1 MLERLHVAAIET
13 DSTAEHVALRPA
25 CVVVRRLT
33 LTDFRSYGQLRLEN
47 DGRPVVLTGANGA
60 GKTNILEALSYLVP
74 GRGLRRAKLSEV
86 TRTDAHGNI
95 LGRDGISAWAVSAT
109 ADVAGR
115 EIEIGTG
122 YQPDP
127 HARTGSREKR
137 VVKIDGEIVKNQ
149 IALGR
154 CMSAQW
160 LTPQMDRLFLE
171 GASGR
176 RRFLDRLILGFDP
189 DHASPV
195 AAYDHSLRS
204 RAKLLRDGVKDT
216 GWLASIEDS
225 MAAHGVAIAV
235 RRKDAVERL
244 LPFCGSP
251 YGPFPGA
258 DITLSGELEGWLAE
272 GPALAAEE
280 RMKERLAKSRDYDA
294 ENGSAC
300 IGPHRSDFAVR
311 HMDNGS
317 EAQRCSTGEQKA
329 LLIGLVLAAARLQAR
344 ERGHMPLLL
353 LDEIAAHL
361 DRDRL
366 AALFDLVFEMG
377 AQAWMTGTDTRLF
390 AAWGSR
396 AQMFDVHQGRILH

>member
-1 MLERLHVAAIET
+1 MMLERLHVAAIEP
-13 DSTAEHVALRPA
+13 DSVTSQGGKPAERPA
-25 CVVVRRLT
+25 CVAVRRLT
-33 LTDFRSYGQLRLEN
+33 LTEFRCYGQLRLETE
-47 DGRPVVLTGANGA
+47 DRPVVLTGANGA
-60 GKTNILEALSYLVP
+60 GKTNILEAISYLVP
-74 GRGLRRAKLSEV
+74 GRGLRRAKLSEAV
-86 TRTDAHGNI
+86 
-95 LGRDGISAWAVSAT
+95 RDGGHGWAVSAA

-122 YQPDP
+122 YQPAKSDER
-127 HARTGSREKR
+127 AGAREKR
-137 VVKIDGEIVKNQ
+137 IVKIDGEVVKNQ
-149 IALGR
+149 IALGQN
-154 CMSAQW
+154 MSAQW

-171 GASGR
+171 GAAGR

-204 RAKLLRDGVKDT
+204 RARLLRDGVKDT

-244 LPFCGSP
+244 LPYCGSP

-258 DITLSGELEGWLAE
+258 EVTLTGELENWLAE

-294 ENGSAC
+294 ENGSASV
-300 IGPHRSDFAVR
+300 GPHRSDFAVR
-311 HMDNGS
+311 HMSNGS
-317 EAQRCSTGEQKA
+317 EAARCSTGEQKA
-329 LLIGLVLAAARLQAR
+329 LLIGLVLAAARLQAH

-361 DRDRL
+361 DRERL
-366 AALFDLVFEMG
+366 AALFDLLFEMG
-377 AQAWMTGTDTRLF
+377 AQAWMTGTDARLF
-390 AAWGSR
+390 AAWGAR
-396 AQMFDVHQGRILH
+396 AQMFDVHQGRIIH

>member
-1 MLERLHVAAIET
+1 MLERLHVAAIED
-13 DSTAEHVALRPA
+13 DSSIGHDAVAVERPA
-25 CVVVRRLT
+25 CASVRRLT
-33 LTDFRSYGQLRLEN
+33 LTDFRCYGQVRLET

-60 GKTNILEALSYLVP
+60 GKTNILEAISYLVP
-74 GRGLRRAKLSEV
+74 GRGLRRAKLSE
-86 TRTDAHGNI
+86 AA
-95 LGRDGISAWAVSAT
+95 RDGALAWAVSAS

-122 YQPDP
+122 YQPDQS
-127 HARTGSREKR
+127 GIREKR
-137 VVKIDGEIVKNQ
+137 VVKIDGEVVKNQ
-149 IALGR
+149 MALGQ

-204 RAKLLRDGVKDT
+204 RAKMLRDGVKDVA
-216 GWLASIEDS
+216 WLASVEDS
-225 MAAHGVAIAV
+225 MASHGVAIAV
-235 RRKDAVERL
+235 RRRDAVERL
-244 LPFCGSP
+244 LPYCGSP

-258 DITLSGELEGWLAE
+258 EITLAGELETWLAD

-280 RMKERLAKSRDYDA
+280 RMKARLAATRDFDA
-294 ENGSAC
+294 ENGSASV
-300 IGPHRSDFAVR
+300 GPHRSDFAVR
-311 HMDNGS
+311 HMGNGS
-317 EAQRCSTGEQKA
+317 EAARCSTGEQKA
-329 LLIGLVLAAARLQAR
+329 LLVGLVLAAARLQAR

-361 DRDRL
+361 DLERL
-366 AALFDLVFEMG
+366 AALFDLLFEMG
-377 AQAWMTGTDTRLF
+377 AQAWMTGTDARLF
-390 AAWGSR
+390 QAWGNR
-396 AQMFDVHQGRILH
+396 AQSFDVQQGRIVH

>member
-13 DSTAEHVALRPA
+13 DSTAENRAAPLGTRPA
-25 CVVVRRLT
+25 GSPLACVAVRRLT
-33 LTDFRSYGQLRLEN
+33 LTDFRCYGQLRLET
-47 DGRPVVLTGANGA
+47 DARPVVLTGANGA
-60 GKTNILEALSYLVP
+60 GKTNILEAISYLVP
-74 GRGLRRAKLSEV
+74 GRGLRRAKLSE
-86 TRTDAHGNI
+86 AS
-95 LGRDGISAWAVSAT
+95 RDGTAAWAVSAT
-109 ADVAGR
+109 TDVAGR

-127 HARTGSREKR
+127 QARSLREKR
-137 VVKIDGEIVKNQ
+137 LVKIDGDIVKNQ
-149 IALGR
+149 IALGQ
-154 CMSAQW
+154 CISAQW

-204 RAKLLRDGVKDT
+204 RAKLLRDGVKDAA
-216 GWLASIEDS
+216 WLASIEES
-225 MAAHGVAIAV
+225 MAAHGVAMAV

-244 LPFCGSP
+244 LPYCGSP

-258 DITLSGELEGWLAE
+258 EITLTGELENWLAE

-280 RMKERLAKSRDYDA
+280 RMKARLAQSRDYDA
-294 ENGSAC
+294 DNGSAC

-311 HMDNGS
+311 HMGNGS
-317 EAQRCSTGEQKA
+317 EAARCSTGEQKA

-361 DRDRL
+361 DRERL
-366 AALFDLVFEMG
+366 AALFDLLSEMG
-377 AQAWMTGTDTRLF
+377 AQAWMTGTDARLF

-396 AQMFDVHQGRILH
+396 AQSFDVQHGRIVH

>member
-1 MLERLHVAAIET
+1 MMLERLHVAAIET
-13 DSTAEHVALRPA
+13 ESVTERPA
-25 CVVVRRLT
+25 CVAASVSIRRLT
-33 LTDFRSYGQLRLEN
+33 LTDFRCYSQMRLET

-60 GKTNILEALSYLVP
+60 GKTNILEAISYLVP
-74 GRGLRRAKLSEV
+74 GRGLRRSKLSEV
-86 TRTDAHGNI
+86 P
-95 LGRDGISAWAVSAT
+95 RDGTTAWAVSAT

-115 EIEIGTG
+115 EIDIGTG
-122 YQPDP
+122 YQPDQS
-127 HARTGSREKR
+127 GIREKR
-137 VVKIDGEIVKNQ
+137 IVKIDGETVKNQ
-149 IALGR
+149 IALGQ

-204 RAKLLRDGVKDT
+204 RAKLLRDGVKDAS
-216 GWLASIEDS
+216 WLASVEDS
-225 MAAHGVAIAV
+225 MASHGVAIAV

-244 LPFCGSP
+244 LPYCGSP

-258 DITLSGELEGWLAE
+258 EIALTGELESWLAE

-280 RMKERLAKSRDYDA
+280 RMKARLAATRELDA
-294 ENGSAC
+294 EHGSASV
-300 IGPHRSDFAVR
+300 GPHRSDFAVR
-311 HMDNGS
+311 HMGNGS
-317 EAQRCSTGEQKA
+317 DAQRCSTGEQKA

-361 DRDRL
+361 DRERL
-366 AALFDLVFEMG
+366 AALFDLVCEMG
-377 AQAWMTGTDTRLF
+377 AQAWMTGTDARLF
-390 AAWGSR
+390 SAWGNR
-396 AQMFDVHQGRILH
+396 AQSFDVQQGRIVN

>member
-1 MLERLHVAAIET
+1 MLERLHVAAIDNET
-13 DSTAEHVALRPA
+13 DAGQNARPA
-25 CVVVRRLT
+25 IRPPCVAVRRLT
-33 LTDFRSYGQLRLEN
+33 LTDFRCYRTLRLET
-47 DGRPVVLTGANGA
+47 DARPVVLTGANGA
-60 GKTNILEALSYLVP
+60 GKTNILEAVSYLVP
-74 GRGLRRAKLSEV
+74 GRGLRRAKLSEA
-86 TRTDAHGNI
+86 T
-95 LGRDGISAWAVSAT
+95 RDGANAWAVSAT
-109 ADVAGR
+109 ADIAGR
-115 EIEIGTG
+115 DIDIGTG
-122 YQPDP
+122 FQPDQN
-127 HARTGSREKR
+127 ARERPGREKR
-137 VVKIDGEIVKNQ
+137 IVKIDGEIAKNQ
-149 IALGR
+149 MALGQ

-171 GASGR
+171 GAAGR

-225 MAAHGVAIAV
+225 MAAHGIAIAV
-235 RRKDAVERL
+235 RRRDAVERL

-258 DITLSGELEGWLAE
+258 EITLSGEIESWLAE

-280 RMKERLAKSRDYDA
+280 RMKARLAQSRDYDA
-294 ENGSAC
+294 ENGSAS

-311 HMDNGS
+311 HMGNGS
-317 EAQRCSTGEQKA
+317 EAARCSTGEQKA

-361 DRDRL
+361 DRERL
-366 AALFDLVFEMG
+366 AALFDLLSEMG
-377 AQAWMTGTDTRLF
+377 AQAWMTGTDARLF
-390 AAWGSR
+390 AAWGPR
-396 AQMFDVHQGRILH
+396 AQMFDVRQGSVIH

>member
-13 DSTAEHVALRPA
+13 DSSAELAATRPA
-25 CVVVRRLT
+25 CVAVRRLT
-33 LTDFRSYGQLRLEN
+33 LTDFRCYGQLRLET
-47 DGRPVVLTGANGA
+47 DSRPVVLTGANGA
-60 GKTNILEALSYLVP
+60 GKTNILEAISYLVP

-86 TRTDAHGNI
+86 ARSDARENI
-95 LGRDGISAWAVSAT
+95 LGHDGAIAWAVSAT
-109 ADVAGR
+109 SDVAGR

-127 HARTGSREKR
+127 NARTNSREKR
-137 VVKIDGEIVKNQ
+137 VVKIDGDIVKNQ
-149 IALGR
+149 IALGQ

-195 AAYDHSLRS
+195 AAYEHSLRS
-204 RAKLLRDGVKDT
+204 RAKLLRDGVKDAA
-216 GWLASIEDS
+216 WLASIEES
-225 MAAHGVAIAV
+225 MAAHGVAMAV

-244 LPFCGSP
+244 LPFCGSA

-258 DITLSGELEGWLAE
+258 EITLSGELETWLAE

-280 RMKERLAKSRDYDA
+280 RMKARLAVTRDLDA
-294 ENGSAC
+294 EHGSAS

-311 HMDNGS
+311 HMGNGS
-317 EAQRCSTGEQKA
+317 EAARCSTGEQKA
-329 LLIGLVLAAARLQAR
+329 LLIGLVL
-344 ERGHMPLLL
+344 
-353 LDEIAAHL
+353 
-361 DRDRL
+361 
-366 AALFDLVFEMG
+366 
-377 AQAWMTGTDTRLF
+377 
-390 AAWGSR
+390 
-396 AQMFDVHQGRILH
+396 

>member
-13 DSTAEHVALRPA
+13 DSSAASPGTALAGRPA
-25 CVVVRRLT
+25 CVAVRRLT
-33 LTDFRSYGQLRLEN
+33 LTDFRCYGQLRLET

-60 GKTNILEALSYLVP
+60 GKTNILEAISYLVP
-74 GRGLRRAKLSEV
+74 GRGLRRAKLS
-86 TRTDAHGNI
+86 DAT
-95 LGRDGISAWAVSAT
+95 RDGRSAWAVSAT
-109 ADVAGR
+109 TDVAGR

-127 HARTGSREKR
+127 QTRSVREKR
-137 VVKIDGEIVKNQ
+137 LVKIDGDIVKNQ
-149 IALGR
+149 VALGQ

-204 RAKLLRDGVKDT
+204 RAKLLRDGVKDAA
-216 GWLASIEDS
+216 WLASIEES
-225 MAAHGVAIAV
+225 MAAHGVAMAV

-258 DITLSGELEGWLAE
+258 EVTLTGELESWLAE

-280 RMKERLAKSRDYDA
+280 RMKDRLAKSRDYDA
-294 ENGSAC
+294 ENGSASV
-300 IGPHRSDFAVR
+300 GPHRSDFAVR
-311 HMDNGS
+311 HMGNGS
-317 EAQRCSTGEQKA
+317 EAARCSTGEQKA

-361 DRDRL
+361 DRERL
-366 AALFDLVFEMG
+366 AALFDLLFEMG

-390 AAWGSR
+390 AAWGTR
-396 AQMFDVHQGRILH
+396 AQSFDVHQGRIVH

>member
-1 MLERLHVAAIET
+1 MLERLRVAAIET
-13 DSTAEHVALRPA
+13 DSTAEHPAATRRPA
-25 CVVVRRLT
+25 CVSVRRLT
-33 LTDFRSYGQLRLEN
+33 LTDFRCYGQLRLET
-47 DGRPVVLTGANGA
+47 DDRPVVLTGANGA
-60 GKTNILEALSYLVP
+60 GKTNILEAISYLVP
-74 GRGLRRAKLSEV
+74 GRGLRRAKLSE
-86 TRTDAHGNI
+86 AS
-95 LGRDGISAWAVSAT
+95 RDGAVAWAVSAT
-109 ADVAGR
+109 SDVAGR

-127 HARTGSREKR
+127 YARANAREKR
-137 VVKIDGEIVKNQ
+137 VVKLDGEMIKNQ
-149 IALGR
+149 IALGQ

-204 RAKLLRDGVKDT
+204 RAKMLRDGVKDAA
-216 GWLASIEDS
+216 WLASVEDS
-225 MAAHGVAIAV
+225 MASHGVAIAV

-258 DITLSGELEGWLAE
+258 EITLTGELESWLAE

-280 RMKERLAKSRDYDA
+280 RMKDRLAKSRDFDC
-294 ENGSAC
+294 ENGSASV
-300 IGPHRSDFAVR
+300 GPHRSDFAVR
-311 HMDNGS
+311 HMGNGS
-317 EAQRCSTGEQKA
+317 EAARCSTGEQKA

-361 DRDRL
+361 DATRL
-366 AALFDLVFEMG
+366 AALFDLLSEMG

-390 AAWGSR
+390 AAWGNR
-396 AQMFDVHQGRILH
+396 AQSFDVHQGRIVH

>member
-1 MLERLHVAAIET
+1 
-13 DSTAEHVALRPA
+13 
-25 CVVVRRLT
+25 
-33 LTDFRSYGQLRLEN
+33 
-47 DGRPVVLTGANGA
+47 
-60 GKTNILEALSYLVP
+60 
-74 GRGLRRAKLSEV
+74 
-86 TRTDAHGNI
+86 
-95 LGRDGISAWAVSAT
+95 
-109 ADVAGR
+109 
-115 EIEIGTG
+115 
-122 YQPDP
+122 
-127 HARTGSREKR
+127 
-137 VVKIDGEIVKNQ
+137 
-149 IALGR
+149 
-154 CMSAQW
+154 MSAQW

-204 RAKLLRDGVKDT
+204 RAKLLRDGVKDAA
-216 GWLASIEDS
+216 WLTSIEES
-225 MAAHGVAIAV
+225 MAAHGVAMAV

-258 DITLSGELEGWLAE
+258 EITLTGELESWLAD

-280 RMKERLAKSRDYDA
+280 RMKDRLAKSRDHDA
-294 ENGSAC
+294 ENGSASV
-300 IGPHRSDFAVR
+300 GPHRSDFAVR
-311 HMDNGS
+311 HMGNGS
-317 EAQRCSTGEQKA
+317 EAARCSTGEQKA

-361 DRDRL
+361 DRERL
-366 AALFDLVFEMG
+366 AALFDLLFEMG

-390 AAWGSR
+390 AAWGTR
-396 AQMFDVHQGRILH
+396 AQSFDVHQGRIVH

>member
-1 MLERLHVAAIET
+1 MMLERLHVAAIET
-13 DSTAEHVALRPA
+13 ESVTERPA
-25 CVVVRRLT
+25 CVAASVSIRRLT
-33 LTDFRSYGQLRLEN
+33 LTDFRCYSQMRLET

-60 GKTNILEALSYLVP
+60 GKTNILEAISYLVP
-74 GRGLRRAKLSEV
+74 GRGLRRSKLSEV
-86 TRTDAHGNI
+86 P
-95 LGRDGISAWAVSAT
+95 RDGTTAWAVSAT

-122 YQPDP
+122 YRPDQS
-127 HARTGSREKR
+127 GIREKR
-137 VVKIDGEIVKNQ
+137 IVKIDGETVKNQ
-149 IALGR
+149 IALGQ

-204 RAKLLRDGVKDT
+204 RAKLLRDGVKDAS
-216 GWLASIEDS
+216 WLASVEDS
-225 MAAHGVAIAV
+225 MASHGVAIAV

-244 LPFCGSP
+244 LPYCGSP

-258 DITLSGELEGWLAE
+258 EIALTGELESWLAE

-280 RMKERLAKSRDYDA
+280 RMKARLAATRDYDA
-294 ENGSAC
+294 ENGSASV
-300 IGPHRSDFAVR
+300 GPHRSDFAVR
-311 HMDNGS
+311 HMGNGS
-317 EAQRCSTGEQKA
+317 DAQRCSTGEQKA

-361 DRDRL
+361 DRERL
-366 AALFDLVFEMG
+366 AALFDLVCEMG
-377 AQAWMTGTDTRLF
+377 AQAWMTGTDARLF
-390 AAWGSR
+390 SAWGNR
-396 AQMFDVHQGRILH
+396 AQSFDVQQGRIVH

>member
-13 DSTAEHVALRPA
+13 DSTAEHLAAPLATRPA
-25 CVVVRRLT
+25 CVAVRRLT
-33 LTDFRSYGQLRLEN
+33 LTDFRCYGQLRLEA

-60 GKTNILEALSYLVP
+60 GKTNILEAISYLVP
-74 GRGLRRAKLSEV
+74 GRGLRRAKLSE
-86 TRTDAHGNI
+86 AS
-95 LGRDGISAWAVSAT
+95 RDGSVAWAVSAT
-109 ADVAGR
+109 TDVAGR

-127 HARTGSREKR
+127 HAHSMREKR
-137 VVKIDGEIVKNQ
+137 IVKLDGEVIKNQ
-149 IALGR
+149 VALGQ

-189 DHASPV
+189 DHASPC

-204 RAKLLRDGVKDT
+204 RAKLLRDGVKDM
-216 GWLASIEDS
+216 GWLASIEES
-225 MAAHGVAIAV
+225 MASHGVAMAV
-235 RRKDAVERL
+235 RRKHAVERL

-258 DITLSGELEGWLAE
+258 EITLTGELETWLAD

-280 RMKERLAKSRDYDA
+280 RMKDRLAKSRDLDA
-294 ENGSAC
+294 ENGSAAV
-300 IGPHRSDFAVR
+300 GPHRSDFAVR
-311 HMDNGS
+311 HMGNGS
-317 EAQRCSTGEQKA
+317 EATRCSTGEQKA

-361 DRDRL
+361 DRERL
-366 AALFDLVFEMG
+366 AALFDLLAEMG

-390 AAWGSR
+390 TAWGSR
-396 AQMFDVHQGRILH
+396 AQMFDVHQGRLNH

>member
-1 MLERLHVAAIET
+1 MMLERLHVAAIDDE
-13 DSTAEHVALRPA
+13 SAASHGAMAERPA
-25 CVVVRRLT
+25 CASVRRLT
-33 LTDFRSYGQLRLEN
+33 LTDFRCYGQTRLDI

-60 GKTNILEALSYLVP
+60 GKTNILEAISYLVP
-74 GRGLRRAKLSEV
+74 GRGLRRAKLSE
-86 TRTDAHGNI
+86 AA
-95 LGRDGISAWAVSAT
+95 RDGAVAWAVSAS
-109 ADVAGR
+109 ADIAGR

-122 YQPDP
+122 YQPDQ
-127 HARTGSREKR
+127 TGAREKR
-137 VVKIDGEIVKNQ
+137 IVKIDGEVVKNQ
-149 IALGR
+149 IALGQ

-204 RAKLLRDGVKDT
+204 RAKMLRDGVKDA
-216 GWLASIEDS
+216 GWLASVEDS
-225 MAAHGVAIAV
+225 MASHGVAIAV

-244 LPFCGSP
+244 LPYCGSP

-258 DITLSGELEGWLAE
+258 EITLTGELESWLSD

-280 RMKERLAKSRDYDA
+280 RMKSRLAASRDLDA
-294 ENGSAC
+294 EHGSASV
-300 IGPHRSDFAVR
+300 GPHRSDFAVR
-311 HMDNGS
+311 HMGNGS
-317 EAQRCSTGEQKA
+317 EAARCSTGEQKA
-329 LLIGLVLAAARLQAR
+329 LLVGLVLAAARLQAH

-361 DRDRL
+361 DRERL
-366 AALFDLVFEMG
+366 AALFDLLFEMG
-377 AQAWMTGTDTRLF
+377 AQAWMTGTDARLF
-390 AAWGSR
+390 SAWGNR
-396 AQMFDVHQGRILH
+396 AQSFDVQQGRIV

>member
-1 MLERLHVAAIET
+1 MMLERLHVAALEIE
-13 DSTAEHVALRPA
+13 SVAERPA
-25 CVVVRRLT
+25 CVAASVSIRRLT
-33 LTDFRSYGQLRLEN
+33 LTDFRCYSQMRLET

-60 GKTNILEALSYLVP
+60 GKTNILEAISYLVP
-74 GRGLRRAKLSEV
+74 GRGLRRSKLSEV
-86 TRTDAHGNI
+86 P
-95 LGRDGISAWAVSAT
+95 RDGTTAWAVSAT

-122 YQPDP
+122 YRPDQS
-127 HARTGSREKR
+127 GIREKR
-137 VVKIDGEIVKNQ
+137 IVKIDGETVKNQ
-149 IALGR
+149 IALGQ

-204 RAKLLRDGVKDT
+204 RAKLLRDGVKDAS
-216 GWLASIEDS
+216 WLASVEDS
-225 MAAHGVAIAV
+225 MASHGVAIAV

-244 LPFCGSP
+244 LPYCGSP

-258 DITLSGELEGWLAE
+258 EIALTGELESWLAE

-280 RMKERLAKSRDYDA
+280 RMKARLAATRDYDA
-294 ENGSAC
+294 ENGSASV
-300 IGPHRSDFAVR
+300 GPHRSDFAVR
-311 HMDNGS
+311 HMGNGS
-317 EAQRCSTGEQKA
+317 DAQRCSTGEQKA

-361 DRDRL
+361 DRERL
-366 AALFDLVFEMG
+366 AALFDLVSEMG
-377 AQAWMTGTDTRLF
+377 AQAWMTGTDARLF
-390 AAWGSR
+390 SAWGNR
-396 AQMFDVHQGRILH
+396 AQSFDVQQGRIVH

>member
-1 MLERLHVAAIET
+1 MMLERLHVAAIQD
-13 DSTAEHVALRPA
+13 DSIGRLDTVAADRPA
-25 CVVVRRLT
+25 CASIRRLT
-33 LTDFRSYGQLRLEN
+33 LTDFRCYGHVRVDT

-60 GKTNILEALSYLVP
+60 GKTNILEAISYLVP
-74 GRGLRRAKLSEV
+74 GRGLRRAKLSE
-86 TRTDAHGNI
+86 TA
-95 LGRDGISAWAVSAT
+95 RDGALAWAVSAS
-109 ADVAGR
+109 ADIAGR

-122 YQPDP
+122 YQPDQSG
-127 HARTGSREKR
+127 AREKR
-137 VVKIDGEIVKNQ
+137 IVKIDGEVAKNQ
-149 IALGR
+149 IALGQ

-171 GASGR
+171 GAAGR

-204 RAKLLRDGVKDT
+204 RAKLLRDGVKDMA
-216 GWLASIEDS
+216 WLASVEDS

-235 RRKDAVERL
+235 RRRDAVERL
-244 LPFCGSP
+244 LPYCGSP

-258 DITLSGELEGWLAE
+258 EITLSGELETWLAE

-280 RMKERLAKSRDYDA
+280 RMKVRLAQTRDFDA
-294 ENGSAC
+294 EHGSAT

-311 HMDNGS
+311 HIGNGS
-317 EAQRCSTGEQKA
+317 EAARCSTGEQKA

-353 LDEIAAHL
+353 LDEVAAHL
-361 DRDRL
+361 DRERL
-366 AALFDLVFEMG
+366 AALFDLLFEMG
-377 AQAWMTGTDTRLF
+377 AQAWMTGTDARLF
-390 AAWGSR
+390 AAWGTR
-396 AQMFDVHQGRILH
+396 AQSFDVRQGRIVH